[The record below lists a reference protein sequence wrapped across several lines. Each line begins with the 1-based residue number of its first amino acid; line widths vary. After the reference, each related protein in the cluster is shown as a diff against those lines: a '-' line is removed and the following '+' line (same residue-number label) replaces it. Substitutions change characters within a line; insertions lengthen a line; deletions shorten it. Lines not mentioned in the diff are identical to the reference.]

1 MFCANTDKT
10 SGASGAPPSIK
21 IGFSGLTTGAVIGP
35 QQLEMVAARGGDG
48 KNSMVDTLGGSLN
61 RVDILGHRVILEPR
75 FIAEPST

>member
-1 MFCANTDKT
+1 
-10 SGASGAPPSIK
+10 
-21 IGFSGLTTGAVIGP
+21 
-35 QQLEMVAARGGDG
+35 MVAARGGDG